1 VNAYDA
7 YILDIDGTVSRG
19 DELIPT
25 AAETIQA
32 LRALERRVLFVS
44 NDASRSEEA
53 HAARL
58 TDLGV
63 VTAPEDVL
71 TPTPVLVEL
80 LSERVPGARVLVI
93 GRESVSDALAAAGFE
108 RAAAPTTTDAV
119 VVSHDRSF
127 DYASLAAARSAIA
140 AGARLFATN
149 ADRVRPTADGF
160 EPGTGAILAAV
171 ERCSRTR
178 AEAVAGK
185 PSGHM
190 LKALRKRAGAEVD
203 RCLMVGDQLDIDI
216 RMASGGGMDSAL
228 VLTGVTDREQLG
240 PATVH
245 PTYVIVRLADLLPDD
260 HLTSSG
266 RRDPIRSR
274 TT

>member
-1 VNAYDA
+1 MYDA
-7 YILDIDGTVSRG
+7 YFLDIDGTVCRG

-25 AAETIQA
+25 AAETMQA
-32 LRALERRVLFVS
+32 LRALDRGVLFVS
-44 NDASRSEEA
+44 NDASRSESA

-58 TDLGV
+58 TGLGI
-63 VTAPEDVL
+63 VTAPEEVL
-71 TPTPVLVEL
+71 TPTSVLVEL
-80 LSERVPGARVLVI
+80 LSERIPGARVLVI
-93 GRESVSDALAAAGFE
+93 GRESVSDGLAAAGFE
-108 RAAAPTTTDAV
+108 RASGPASTDAV

-127 DYASLAAARSAIA
+127 DYPKLAAARSAIA

-149 ADRVRPTADGF
+149 ADAVRPTADGF

-171 ERCSRTR
+171 ERCSQTR

-185 PSGHM
+185 PSGRM
-190 LKALRKRAGAEVD
+190 LQALLERAGVDVD
-203 RCLMVGDQLDIDI
+203 RCLMVGDQLEIDI
-216 RMASGGGMDSAL
+216 RMASEGGMDSAL
-228 VLTGVTDREQLG
+228 VLTGVTDRERLSS
-240 PATVH
+240 AAVD
-245 PTYVIVRLADLLPDD
+245 PTYVIERLADLLPHD